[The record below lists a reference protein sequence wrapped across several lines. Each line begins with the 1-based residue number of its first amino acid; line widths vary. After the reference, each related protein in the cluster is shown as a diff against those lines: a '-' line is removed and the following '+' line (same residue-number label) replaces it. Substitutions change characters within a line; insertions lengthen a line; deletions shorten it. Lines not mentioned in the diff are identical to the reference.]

1 MVVACSG
8 AFGHTLGTRPVA
20 CGTTPDLGKPLRA
33 SFPAFLQL
41 GLRVLL
47 GSIQGESGLAA
58 RSVSPCLG
66 AWVASC
72 WVAWGCGGRGFKP
85 RHPDRTLV
93 AGPGRASLRCGRPH
107 RGQASPVLYVAALI

>member
-1 MVVACSG
+1 MVVTCSG

-20 CGTTPDLGKPLRA
+20 CGATPDLGKPLRA
-33 SFPAFLQL
+33 SFPAFLQV

-66 AWVASC
+66 AWVS
-72 WVAWGCGGRGFKP
+72 GC
-85 RHPDRTLV
+85 
-93 AGPGRASLRCGRPH
+93 
-107 RGQASPVLYVAALI
+107 

>member
-20 CGTTPDLGKPLRA
+20 CGATPDLGKPLRA

-47 GSIQGESGLAA
+47 GSIQGESGLTAQ
-58 RSVSPCLG
+58 SVSPCLG
-66 AWVASC
+66 AWVSGC
-72 WVAWGCGGRGFKP
+72 WVAHKP
-85 RHPDRTLV
+85 RGRRFESCPRYHV
-93 AGPGRASLRCGRPH
+93 GAGQSPGS
-107 RGQASPVLYVAALI
+107 

>member
-1 MVVACSG
+1 MVMTCSG

-20 CGTTPDLGKPLRA
+20 CGATPDLGKPLRA
-33 SFPAFLQL
+33 SFSAFLQL

-66 AWVASC
+66 AWVSGC
-72 WVAWGCGGRGFKP
+72 WVAWGCGGRGFKSP
-85 RHPDRTLV
+85 VGLSVREVGLYQPW
-93 AGPGRASLRCGRPH
+93 RCGVR
-107 RGQASPVLYVAALI
+107 S